1 MLTVCSRA
9 HQEEQEGQQHQV
21 QGPLLEERLHPR
33 PQGHRQGRE
42 AQAVAS
48 PGYALQ
54 YTLSGF
60 CSNYSARSYHLRRWQ
75 EEPQGQARGRINASN
90 MKMWE

>member
-54 YTLSGF
+54 NTHFRASVLIILLGLTISDVGKK
-60 CSNYSARSYHLRRWQ
+60 N
-75 EEPQGQARGRINASN
+75 PKGRHAAA
-90 MKMWE
+90 